1 MTDSSESPKEH
12 RLAPRAA
19 AHPLIRYRP
28 PGEPGATWLVS
39 PLRDL
44 SSGGARFLSEHA
56 FAVGDTFEVQLLLP
70 AAAQPIWVR
79 ARVAW
84 AKPGATKMVELG
96 VTFDAGDTANQ
107 RLIDEAVARK
117 FSGPRG
123 G

>member
-1 MTDSSESPKEH
+1 MPASSEPPEEH

-19 AHPLIRYRP
+19 AHPLVRYRP

-56 FAVGDTFEVQLLLP
+56 FAVGDAFELQLLLP
-70 AAAQPIWVR
+70 VAAQPIWVR

-84 AKPGATKMVELG
+84 AKPGAMKMVDLG
-96 VTFDAGDTANQ
+96 VTFDAGDAANQ

-117 FSGPRG
+117 LSGPRG

>member
-1 MTDSSESPKEH
+1 MAGSADPPEEH
-12 RLAPRAA
+12 RRSTRVAFRLLA
-19 AHPLIRYRP
+19 RYRP

-44 SSGGARFLSEHA
+44 SSGGARFLSEHP

-84 AKPGATKMVELG
+84 VKPGAMKMVELG
-96 VTFDAGDTANQ
+96 VTFDAGDAANQ
-107 RLIDEAVARK
+107 RLIDEAVARRL
-117 FSGPRG
+117 SGPRG

>member
-1 MTDSSESPKEH
+1 MASSAEPPEEH

-19 AHPLIRYRP
+19 AHPLVRYRP

-44 SSGGARFLSEHA
+44 SSGGARFLSEHP
-56 FAVGDTFEVQLLLP
+56 FAVGDTFEMQLLLP
-70 AAAQPIWVR
+70 VAAQPIWVR

-84 AKPGATKMVELG
+84 AKLGVMKMVELG
-96 VTFDAGDTANQ
+96 VTFDAGDAANQ

-117 FSGPRG
+117 LPDPRG